1 MSKKQNKGHKHS
13 IEFKATLSDILM
25 LRLIQA
31 ESKIKDASF
40 LTPEE
45 AIISQD
51 RVNKLIGIIS
61 KKIIT
66 DIAIDKK
73 TGQIK
78 IISPLNEEDLAP
90 YNLQSLF
97 DDKLI
102 NYILKYLLEEL
113 EETIQSK
120 TLIKQSRAQQK
131 SIAQTIHYVKEKPT
145 LFTLPT
151 EDIIAT
157 EERLAMSGKAG
168 ALAFYLIELYQLRDD
183 KNKEEIVITN
193 ITPIAEKFN
202 TNNFTIK
209 VLLHALGGYA
219 YPFQDKAENG
229 GMRLSSQLLFDIS
242 FEYSP
247 DLNNKW
253 DSLVKYGNAHSHFI
267 LNETAERI
275 IVKPN
280 TRILNGLKGL
290 GLGNVLTVRDAYTD
304 LLIRLSDIGKKLLLY
319 SSSNEPNWKINENSL
334 IRDLGLNEQLKQQGR
349 PRIRQSILNGLE
361 ELKQE
366 GHFIKYSFK
375 ELTGLYEWS
384 YSNKYVNFKKSKKA
398 KEIEAKKERKVEE

>member
-1 MSKKQNKGHKHS
+1 MSKKVNKGHKHA

-31 ESKIKDASF
+31 ESKIKEVSF

-45 AIISQD
+45 IIISQD
-51 RVNKLIGIIS
+51 RVNKLIAIIS

-66 DIAIDKK
+66 DIAVDKK
-73 TGQIK
+73 TGLIK
-78 IISPLNEEDLAP
+78 VISPLSEEELAP

-97 DDKLI
+97 TDRLI
-102 NYILKYLLEEL
+102 AYILSYLLIEL

-120 TLIKQSRAQQK
+120 TYIKQPRNQLK
-131 SIAQTIHYVKEKPT
+131 TLAQTIHYVKEKPT

-151 EDIIAT
+151 EDIIPT

-168 ALAFYLIELYQLRDD
+168 ALATYLIELYQLRD
-183 KNKEEIVITN
+183 NKEREEIVITN

-202 TNNFTIK
+202 TNNFTVK

-219 YPFQDKAENG
+219 YPFQDKAESG
-229 GMRLSSQLLFDIS
+229 GIRLSSQLLFNIE

-247 DLNNKW
+247 ELNSKW

-280 TRILNGLKGL
+280 PRILNGLKGK
-290 GLGNVLTVRDAYTD
+290 GLGNVLTIRDAYTD
-304 LLIRLSDIGKKLLLY
+304 LLIRLSDIGKKLLVY
-319 SSSNEPNWKINENSL
+319 SSSNEPSWKINENSL
-334 IRDLGLNEQLKQQGR
+334 IRDLGLEEQLKKQGR

-366 GHFIKYSFK
+366 GHFTKYSFK
-375 ELTGLYEWS
+375 EATGYYEWS
-384 YSNKYVNFKKSKKA
+384 YSNKYVNFKKSKKD
-398 KEIEAKKERKVEE
+398 KDKEAKKKGKQEE

>member
-45 AIISQD
+45 AIVSQD

-66 DIAIDKK
+66 DIAVDKK
-73 TGQIK
+73 TGLIK
-78 IISPLNEEDLAP
+78 VVSPLSEEELAP

-97 DDKLI
+97 SDGLI
-102 NYILKYLLEEL
+102 AYILSYLLIEL

-120 TLIKQSRAQQK
+120 TYIKQPRNQLK
-131 SIAQTIHYVKEKPT
+131 TLAQTIHYVKEKPT

-151 EDIIAT
+151 EDIIPT

-168 ALAFYLIELYQLRDD
+168 ALATYLIELYQLRD
-183 KNKEEIVITN
+183 NKEREEIVITN

-209 VLLHALGGYA
+209 VLLQALSGYV
-219 YPFQDKAENG
+219 YPFQDLTDKG
-229 GMRLSSQLLFDIS
+229 GIRLSSQLLFDIH

-247 DLNNKW
+247 ELNNKW
-253 DSLVKYGNAHSHFI
+253 NSLEKYGNAGSHFI
-267 LNETAERI
+267 LKETAERI

-280 TRILNGLKGL
+280 PRILNGLKGK
-290 GLGNVLTVRDAYTD
+290 GLGNVLTIRDTYTD
-304 LLIRLSDIGKKLLLY
+304 LLIRLSDIGKKLLVY
-319 SSSNEPNWKINENSL
+319 SSSNTPSWKINEDSL
-334 IRDLGLNEQLKQQGR
+334 IKHLGLNEQLKQQGR
-349 PRIRQSILNGLE
+349 PRIRQSILKGLE

-366 GHFIKYSFK
+366 GHFTKHSFK
-375 ELTGLYEWS
+375 EATGLYEWS
-384 YSNKYVNFKKSKKA
+384 YSNKYVNFTKSKKT